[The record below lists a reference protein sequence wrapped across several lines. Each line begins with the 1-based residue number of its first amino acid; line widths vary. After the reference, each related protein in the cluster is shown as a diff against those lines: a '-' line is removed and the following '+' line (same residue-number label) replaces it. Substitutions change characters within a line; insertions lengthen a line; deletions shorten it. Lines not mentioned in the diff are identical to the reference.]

1 MYIHLLV
8 FKDYTTVKHIRR
20 LNDLTDLTARLT
32 VRADD
37 GHALPLGSSGKVFSL
52 TFILPSA
59 LVRFSVL
66 SPIEPHVPPLVCPPA
81 N

>member
-1 MYIHLLV
+1 VGDILY
-8 FKDYTTVKHIRR
+8 
-20 LNDLTDLTARLT
+20 
-32 VRADD
+32 
-37 GHALPLGSSGKVFSL
+37 ALPLGSSGKVFSL

-81 N
+81 NSLKCGAGEAHMPILASPQFTLAGVLPRRPA